1 MANDVQNA
9 ASLQARGLL
18 FVFEVNRNFNGNLA
32 VLGDAQEVDMHG
44 EVTDRIQLV
53 VLRQDADLFAVDVD
67 DRDGGHE
74 TAGVDLHRHFLGGEC
89 DGNGGLLVTVDDS
102 RDKTVA
108 TKFTG
113 GPLTNPFARLG
124 LELVS
129 CVAHG

>member
-1 MANDVQNA
+1 MANDVENA
-9 ASLQARGLL
+9 AGLEARGLL
-18 FVFEVNRNFNGNLA
+18 FVDEVNRNLNGDLA
-32 VLGDAQEVDMHG
+32 VLGDAQEVNVHG
-44 EVTDRIQLV
+44 EVADRIQLV

-67 DRDGGHE
+67 DRNGGHE
-74 TAGVDLHRHFLGGEC
+74 TAGVDLHRHVLGGQR
-89 DGNGGLLVTVDDS
+89 DRKRGLLVTVDDS

-124 LELVS
+124 LELIS